1 VKLFPASAGGP
12 GYLRA
17 LRGPF
22 PSVPIVPTGGVRTDE
37 IVDYL
42 AAGAAAVALGSELVG
57 RSAPA
62 SDDDLAGI
70 ESRAALAV
78 AAASA

>member
-1 VKLFPASAGGP
+1 MKLFPASAGGP

-22 PSVPIVPTGGVRTDE
+22 PSVPIVPTGGVRIDE
-37 IVDYL
+37 IGAYL
-42 AAGAAAVALGSELVG
+42 AAGAVAVALGSELVG
-57 RSAPA
+57 RSAPT
-62 SDDDLAGI
+62 SDDDLARI
-70 ESRAALAV
+70 EAQAALAV